1 MIKINKDYEPKF
13 KHTFE
18 DNMNLDVNS
27 TLEELIKGIGPRNSV
42 DVLKLLKEVYFISY
56 TGMAQVMG
64 VSGVTIRIGINHG
77 SFDGVLCDEKLE
89 DALLNLQYHFTR
101 DTFAEVTEVE

>member
-27 TLEELIKGIGPRNSV
+27 TLEELIKGIGPKNAV
-42 DVLKLLKEVYFISY
+42 DVLRLLKEVYFVSY
-56 TGMAQVMG
+56 KGMAQTMEINP
-64 VSGVTIRIGINHG
+64 VTIRVAINQG

-89 DALLNLQYHFTR
+89 DGLLNLQYYFFR